1 MAQISLNG
9 LDEIDKMLEHLSE
22 VPFDVI
28 SDALNAMAAVAEDQV
43 RKAGQAM
50 GVRDPESRVHILDKV
65 THTKPKKSDA
75 GGYSDVTFSGTR
87 TRGRT
92 KTRNAEIAFINE
104 YGKRGQAPRP
114 FIRQA
119 AEQGADAIAKPGEE
133 IIGDWFEK
141 TAGN

>member
-28 SDALNAMAAVAEDQV
+28 SDALNAMADVAEAQV
-43 RKAGQAM
+43 RQTGQSM
-50 GVRDPESRVHILDKV
+50 GVRDPESRVHILGKI

-75 GGYSDVTFSGTR
+75 GGYSSVTFSGTR

-141 TAGN
+141 TAGS